1 MARPR
6 ADVGKSGSEVP
17 PSQGS
22 RTPTQQATASARGS
36 RPPEQAAQ
44 AEASEPP
51 EVKPRLSP
59 ENAPLPEQETSTSNA
74 APDAAPV
81 PEVPPADATQTPGR
95 GTPAPNSGDAPPAEE
110 HDEHLAEA
118 AVELELGAPE
128 PQVPEPRRVAT
139 PTSRAR
145 SKARSTSAAPTSTPA
160 PSGLPKRVNL
170 GEISSLVSE
179 LVRNREE
186 KVAIAV
192 GAYNTVSCKP
202 VRS

>member
-1 MARPR
+1 M
-6 ADVGKSGSEVP
+6 
-17 PSQGS
+17 
-22 RTPTQQATASARGS
+22 
-36 RPPEQAAQ
+36 PEQVASTAPNDTPAA
-44 AEASEPP
+44 
-51 EVKPRLSP
+51 
-59 ENAPLPEQETSTSNA
+59 
-74 APDAAPV
+74 DA
-81 PEVPPADATQTPGR
+81 PPADAAQTPGR
-95 GTPAPNSGDAPPAEE
+95 RTPAANDVNAPPAEE

-128 PQVPEPRRVAT
+128 PQVPEPQRVAT

-202 VRS
+202 IRS